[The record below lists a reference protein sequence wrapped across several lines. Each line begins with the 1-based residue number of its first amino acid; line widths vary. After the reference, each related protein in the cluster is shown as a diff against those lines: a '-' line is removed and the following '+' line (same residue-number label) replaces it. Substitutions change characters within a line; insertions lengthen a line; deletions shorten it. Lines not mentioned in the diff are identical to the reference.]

1 MLDFDVGSERRN
13 GLCVRRVAAPPTI
26 RAVDGLLSAY
36 NWRAVAGSES
46 RGRCMMASIDA
57 AAQLRE
63 SDFDEPAIL
72 IKITNVDS
80 SVLRSRFGLYGRV
93 RREWAVSLDRVRN
106 IRLALG
112 VHNGKVVGV
121 YRVAGW
127 FHTDEIMR
135 PDGDIPP
142 AEGRVEFVGS
152 LASDDLCERYKDRLV
167 TDLFH
172 GHNPIRYV
180 GGA

>member
-1 MLDFDVGSERRN
+1 MMTSVDV
-13 GLCVRRVAAPPTI
+13 AT
-26 RAVDGLLSAY
+26 
-36 NWRAVAGSES
+36 
-46 RGRCMMASIDA
+46 
-57 AAQLRE
+57 QLRE

-80 SVLRSRFGLYGRV
+80 SVLSSRFGLYERV

-112 VHNGKVVGV
+112 VHDGKVVEV

-127 FHTDEIMR
+127 FHTGELMR
-135 PDGDIPP
+135 RDGDIPP
-142 AEGRVEFVGS
+142 AEGRVEFVGN
-152 LASDDLCERYKDRLV
+152 LAGEELRERYKDRLV
-167 TDLFH
+167 TDLFY
-172 GHNPIRYV
+172 GQNPIRYV

>member
-1 MLDFDVGSERRN
+1 
-13 GLCVRRVAAPPTI
+13 
-26 RAVDGLLSAY
+26 
-36 NWRAVAGSES
+36 
-46 RGRCMMASIDA
+46 MASIDA
-57 AAQLRE
+57 ATQLRE

-80 SVLRSRFGLYGRV
+80 SVLSSRFGLYERV
-93 RREWAVSLDRVRN
+93 RREWAARLDRVRN

-112 VHNGKVVGV
+112 VHDGKVVEV

-135 PDGDIPP
+135 PDGDYPP
-142 AEGRVEFVGS
+142 TEGRVEFMCN
-152 LASDDLCERYKDRLV
+152 LACDELRERYKDRPV

-172 GHNPIRYV
+172 GQNPIKYV

>member
-1 MLDFDVGSERRN
+1 MMTSVDV
-13 GLCVRRVAAPPTI
+13 AT
-26 RAVDGLLSAY
+26 
-36 NWRAVAGSES
+36 
-46 RGRCMMASIDA
+46 
-57 AAQLRE
+57 QLRE

-80 SVLRSRFGLYGRV
+80 SVLSSRFGLYERV

-106 IRLALG
+106 IWLAFG
-112 VHNGKVVGV
+112 IHDGRVVEV

-127 FHTDEIMR
+127 FHTGEIMR
-135 PDGDIPP
+135 PDGDFPP
-142 AEGRVEFVGS
+142 AECRVEFVGN
-152 LASDDLCERYKDRLV
+152 LASEELRERYKGHLV

-172 GHNPIRYV
+172 GQNPIRYV

>member
-1 MLDFDVGSERRN
+1 
-13 GLCVRRVAAPPTI
+13 
-26 RAVDGLLSAY
+26 
-36 NWRAVAGSES
+36 
-46 RGRCMMASIDA
+46 MMASIDA
-57 AAQLRE
+57 PKQLRE

-80 SVLRSRFGLYGRV
+80 SVLCSRYGLYERV
-93 RREWAVSLDRVRN
+93 RREWAARLDRVRN

-112 VHNGKVVGV
+112 VHDGKVVEV

-135 PDGDIPP
+135 PDGDYPP
-142 AEGRVEFVGS
+142 TEGRVEFVGN
-152 LASDDLCERYKDRLV
+152 LASDELRERYKGRLV

-172 GHNPIRYV
+172 GQNPIKYV

>member
-1 MLDFDVGSERRN
+1 MVTS
-13 GLCVRRVAAPPTI
+13 V
-26 RAVDGLLSAY
+26 
-36 NWRAVAGSES
+36 
-46 RGRCMMASIDA
+46 DA
-57 AAQLRE
+57 ATQLRE

-80 SVLRSRFGLYGRV
+80 SVLSSRCGLYERV
-93 RREWAVSLDRVRN
+93 RREWVVSLDRVRN

-112 VHNGKVVGV
+112 VYDGKVVEV

-127 FHTDEIMR
+127 FHTGELMR
-135 PDGDIPP
+135 RDGDIPP
-142 AEGRVEFVGS
+142 GEGRVEFVGN
-152 LASDDLCERYKDRLV
+152 LASDEMRERYKDRLV

-172 GHNPIRYV
+172 GQNPIRYV

>member
-1 MLDFDVGSERRN
+1 MMMS
-13 GLCVRRVAAPPTI
+13 
-26 RAVDGLLSAY
+26 VDT
-36 NWRAVAGSES
+36 
-46 RGRCMMASIDA
+46 

-80 SVLRSRFGLYGRV
+80 SVLRSRYGLYERV
-93 RREWAVSLDRVRN
+93 RREWVVSLDRVRN

-112 VHNGKVVGV
+112 VHDGKVVEV

-135 PDGDIPP
+135 PDGDYPP
-142 AEGRVEFVGS
+142 TEGRVEFVGN
-152 LASDDLCERYKDRLV
+152 LASEELRERYKGRPV

-172 GHNPIRYV
+172 GQNPIRYV

>member
-1 MLDFDVGSERRN
+1 MTSAG
-13 GLCVRRVAAPPTI
+13 AA
-26 RAVDGLLSAY
+26 V
-36 NWRAVAGSES
+36 
-46 RGRCMMASIDA
+46 
-57 AAQLRE
+57 QLRE

-80 SVLRSRFGLYGRV
+80 FVLSSRYGLYERV
-93 RREWAVSLDRVRN
+93 RREWAARLDRVRN

-112 VHNGKVVGV
+112 VHDGKVVEV

-127 FHTDEIMR
+127 FYTGEIMR

-142 AEGRVEFVGS
+142 TEGRVEFVGN
-152 LASDDLCERYKDRLV
+152 LASDELRERYKDCLV

-172 GHNPIRYV
+172 GQNPIRYV

>member
-1 MLDFDVGSERRN
+1 MMTSVDV
-13 GLCVRRVAAPPTI
+13 AT
-26 RAVDGLLSAY
+26 
-36 NWRAVAGSES
+36 
-46 RGRCMMASIDA
+46 
-57 AAQLRE
+57 QLRE

-80 SVLRSRFGLYGRV
+80 SVLSSRFGLYERV
-93 RREWAVSLDRVRN
+93 RREWAARLDRVRN

-112 VHNGKVVGV
+112 VYDGKVVEV

-127 FHTDEIMR
+127 FHTGEIMR
-135 PDGDIPP
+135 RDGDIPP
-142 AEGRVEFVGS
+142 AEGRVEFVGN
-152 LASDDLCERYKDRLV
+152 LASDELRERYKDRLV

-172 GHNPIRYV
+172 GQNPIRYI

>member
-1 MLDFDVGSERRN
+1 MV
-13 GLCVRRVAAPPTI
+13 
-26 RAVDGLLSAY
+26 
-36 NWRAVAGSES
+36 
-46 RGRCMMASIDA
+46 ASIDA
-57 AAQLRE
+57 AVQLRE

-80 SVLRSRFGLYGRV
+80 SVLSSRYGLYERV
-93 RREWAVSLDRVRN
+93 RREWTARLDRVRN

-112 VHNGKVVGV
+112 VHDGKVVEV

-127 FHTDEIMR
+127 FHTGEIMR
-135 PDGDIPP
+135 PDGDFPP
-142 AEGRVEFVGS
+142 TEGRVEFVGN
-152 LASDDLCERYKDRLV
+152 LASDELRERYKDRLV

-172 GHNPIRYV
+172 GQNPIRYV

>member
-1 MLDFDVGSERRN
+1 
-13 GLCVRRVAAPPTI
+13 
-26 RAVDGLLSAY
+26 
-36 NWRAVAGSES
+36 
-46 RGRCMMASIDA
+46 MMASVDA
-57 AAQLRE
+57 AMQLRE

-80 SVLRSRFGLYGRV
+80 SVLFSRFGLYERV

-112 VHNGKVVGV
+112 VYDGKVVEV

-127 FHTDEIMR
+127 FHTGEIMR

-142 AEGRVEFVGS
+142 AEGRVEFVGN
-152 LASDDLCERYKDRLV
+152 LASDDLRERYKGCLV

-172 GHNPIRYV
+172 GQNPIRYV

>member
-1 MLDFDVGSERRN
+1 MTSVD
-13 GLCVRRVAAPPTI
+13 T
-26 RAVDGLLSAY
+26 AV
-36 NWRAVAGSES
+36 
-46 RGRCMMASIDA
+46 
-57 AAQLRE
+57 QLRE

-80 SVLRSRFGLYGRV
+80 SVLRSRFGLYERV
-93 RREWAVSLDRVRN
+93 RREWTARLDRVRN

-112 VHNGKVVGV
+112 VHDGKVVEV

-135 PDGDIPP
+135 PDGDYPP
-142 AEGRVEFVGS
+142 TEGRVEFVGN
-152 LASDDLCERYKDRLV
+152 LACDELRERYKDRLV
-167 TDLFH
+167 TDLFR
-172 GHNPIRYV
+172 GQNPIKYV

>member
-1 MLDFDVGSERRN
+1 
-13 GLCVRRVAAPPTI
+13 
-26 RAVDGLLSAY
+26 
-36 NWRAVAGSES
+36 
-46 RGRCMMASIDA
+46 MASVDT

-72 IKITNVDS
+72 IKIINVES
-80 SVLRSRFGLYGRV
+80 SVLRSRYGLYERV

-112 VHNGKVVGV
+112 VHDGRIVGV

-127 FHTDEIMR
+127 FQTGEIMR

-142 AEGRVEFVGS
+142 AEGRVEFVGN
-152 LASDDLCERYKDRLV
+152 LASEELRKRYKDRLV

-172 GHNPIRYV
+172 GQNPIRYV

>member
-1 MLDFDVGSERRN
+1 
-13 GLCVRRVAAPPTI
+13 
-26 RAVDGLLSAY
+26 
-36 NWRAVAGSES
+36 
-46 RGRCMMASIDA
+46 MMAGIDA
-57 AAQLRE
+57 AVQLRE

-80 SVLRSRFGLYGRV
+80 SVLSSRYGLYERV
-93 RREWAVSLDRVRN
+93 RREWAARLDRVRN

-112 VHNGKVVGV
+112 VHDGKVVEV

-135 PDGDIPP
+135 PDGDYPP
-142 AEGRVEFVGS
+142 TEGRVEFVGN
-152 LASDDLCERYKDRLV
+152 LACDELRERYKNCLV

-172 GHNPIRYV
+172 GQNPIKYV

>member
-1 MLDFDVGSERRN
+1 
-13 GLCVRRVAAPPTI
+13 
-26 RAVDGLLSAY
+26 
-36 NWRAVAGSES
+36 
-46 RGRCMMASIDA
+46 MASVDA
-57 AAQLRE
+57 AMQLRE

-80 SVLRSRFGLYGRV
+80 SVLLSRFGLYERV

-112 VHNGKVVGV
+112 VYDGKVVEV

-127 FHTDEIMR
+127 FHTGEIMR

-142 AEGRVEFVGS
+142 AEGRVEFVGN
-152 LASDDLCERYKDRLV
+152 LASEELHERYEGRLV
-167 TDLFH
+167 TGMFH
-172 GHNPIRYV
+172 GQNPIRYV

>member
-1 MLDFDVGSERRN
+1 
-13 GLCVRRVAAPPTI
+13 
-26 RAVDGLLSAY
+26 
-36 NWRAVAGSES
+36 
-46 RGRCMMASIDA
+46 MMASVDA
-57 AAQLRE
+57 AMQLRE

-80 SVLRSRFGLYGRV
+80 SVLRSRYGLYERV
-93 RREWAVSLDRVRN
+93 RREWAVSLDRVRS

-112 VHNGKVVGV
+112 IHDGKVVEV

-127 FHTDEIMR
+127 FHTGELMR
-135 PDGDIPP
+135 LDGDIPP
-142 AEGRVEFVGS
+142 VEGRVEFVGN
-152 LASDDLCERYKDRLV
+152 LASDEMRERYKDRLV

-172 GHNPIRYV
+172 GQNPIRYV

>member
-1 MLDFDVGSERRN
+1 MVTS
-13 GLCVRRVAAPPTI
+13 V
-26 RAVDGLLSAY
+26 
-36 NWRAVAGSES
+36 
-46 RGRCMMASIDA
+46 DA
-57 AAQLRE
+57 ATQLRE
-63 SDFDEPAIL
+63 SDFDEPTIL

-80 SVLRSRFGLYGRV
+80 SVLSSRFGLYERV

-112 VHNGKVVGV
+112 VHDGKVVEV

-127 FHTDEIMR
+127 FHTGEIMR
-135 PDGDIPP
+135 CDGDIPP
-142 AEGRVEFVGS
+142 AEGRVEFVGN
-152 LASDDLCERYKDRLV
+152 LASNELRERYTGCLV

-172 GHNPIRYV
+172 GQNPVRYV

>member
-1 MLDFDVGSERRN
+1 
-13 GLCVRRVAAPPTI
+13 
-26 RAVDGLLSAY
+26 
-36 NWRAVAGSES
+36 
-46 RGRCMMASIDA
+46 MASVDT

-72 IKITNVDS
+72 IKITNVDL
-80 SVLRSRFGLYGRV
+80 SVLRSRYGLYERV

-112 VHNGKVVGV
+112 VHDGRVVGV

-127 FHTDEIMR
+127 FQTGEIMR

-142 AEGRVEFVGS
+142 AEGRVEFVGN
-152 LASDDLCERYKDRLV
+152 LASEELCERYKNRLV

-172 GHNPIRYV
+172 GQNPIRYV

>member
-1 MLDFDVGSERRN
+1 MMTSVDV
-13 GLCVRRVAAPPTI
+13 AT
-26 RAVDGLLSAY
+26 
-36 NWRAVAGSES
+36 
-46 RGRCMMASIDA
+46 
-57 AAQLRE
+57 QLRE

-72 IKITNVDS
+72 IKIANVDS
-80 SVLRSRFGLYGRV
+80 SVLRSRYGLYERV

-112 VHNGKVVGV
+112 VHDGKVVEV

-127 FHTDEIMR
+127 FHAGDLMR
-135 PDGDIPP
+135 RDCDIPP
-142 AEGRVEFVGS
+142 AEGRVEFMGN
-152 LASDDLCERYKDRLV
+152 LASEELRERYKNRLV

-172 GHNPIRYV
+172 GQNPIRYV

>member
-1 MLDFDVGSERRN
+1 MMTSVDV
-13 GLCVRRVAAPPTI
+13 AT
-26 RAVDGLLSAY
+26 
-36 NWRAVAGSES
+36 
-46 RGRCMMASIDA
+46 
-57 AAQLRE
+57 QLRE

-80 SVLRSRFGLYGRV
+80 SVLSSRFGLYERV

-106 IRLALG
+106 IRLAFG
-112 VHNGKVVGV
+112 IHDGRVVEV

-127 FHTDEIMR
+127 FHTGELMR
-135 PDGDIPP
+135 RDGDIPP
-142 AEGRVEFVGS
+142 AERRVEFVGN
-152 LASDDLCERYKDRLV
+152 LASDEMRERYKDCLV

-172 GHNPIRYV
+172 GQNPIRYV

>member
-1 MLDFDVGSERRN
+1 
-13 GLCVRRVAAPPTI
+13 
-26 RAVDGLLSAY
+26 
-36 NWRAVAGSES
+36 
-46 RGRCMMASIDA
+46 MMASIDA
-57 AAQLRE
+57 AVQLRE

-80 SVLRSRFGLYGRV
+80 SVLRSRYGLYERV
-93 RREWAVSLDRVRN
+93 RREWAVSLDRVRS

-112 VHNGKVVGV
+112 VHDGKVVEV

-127 FHTDEIMR
+127 FHTGELMR
-135 PDGDIPP
+135 FDGDIPP
-142 AEGRVEFVGS
+142 AEDRVEFVGN
-152 LASDDLCERYKDRLV
+152 LASDEMRERYKDRLV

-180 GGA
+180 VGA